1 MPCRFSI
8 EIMSVRLLR
17 LPAYFEPELS
27 CEQIVD
33 VLRIADS
40 FTLGVNCFSDMADRW
55 SFDAGTDRRF

>member
-1 MPCRFSI
+1 
-8 EIMSVRLLR
+8 MSVRLLR

-40 FTLGVNCFSDMADRW
+40 FTLGVNCFAAMADRW
-55 SFDAGTDRRF
+55 SFDAVKYKLF